1 MNREDLVLG
10 CKVVCNGY
18 LKKTKMK
25 YCLPKLDIEDYEP
38 EQLKV
43 ISNIGNSEGIKY
55 LKLNEE
61 FEQEQYEVVKL
72 AKPFTGVLVGTQK
85 VFTKKHFK
93 CENDFVD
100 YADNLLTQIK
110 PYTKK
115 EDLQFVA
122 KVYFKKGQSRL
133 VPLEMVELIND

>member
-43 ISNIGNSEGIKY
+43 ISNVGNSEGIKY
-55 LKLNEE
+55 LKL
-61 FEQEQYEVVKL
+61 
-72 AKPFTGVLVGTQK
+72 
-85 VFTKKHFK
+85 
-93 CENDFVD
+93 
-100 YADNLLTQIK
+100 
-110 PYTKK
+110 
-115 EDLQFVA
+115 VA